1 MRYIEQ
7 LVFQYKQLSS
17 PRLLSFQEF
26 ILYRQLS
33 LEHRFKFDLNEKN
46 KASNKVYSQTNNY
59 EISPFIVG

>member
-46 KASNKVYSQTNNY
+46 EKNKASNEV
-59 EISPFIVG
+59 IIIIIVIID